1 MTHSRHTRSTWTTEA
16 LARACD
22 ILRRVKQLDTYGCW
36 DFENTR
42 NREQAVLQLSID
54 LLQGPY
60 LTLTGLRRVKEMLGW
75 SEDWIDEAE
84 ATAAEED

>member
-1 MTHSRHTRSTWTTEA
+1 MTHSRHTPSARTTEA
-16 LARACD
+16 LARACS

-60 LTLTGLRRVKEMLGW
+60 LTLAGLRRVKEMLGW
-75 SEDWIDEAE
+75 SEDWIDETE